1 MALIQMTQQDVDRV
15 LRAGGKI
22 PAGSVNVSG
31 GAVVKSSDQPQN
43 IKKLQSQILAQGLTG
58 RWTGEGFGTPEQ
70 NAFEMAG
77 ILNGAGITDINQFGK
92 LPDGSFGNKLTG
104 KAISSNYSRAGGSI
118 WSGTFTGKDSTGFG
132 VQFGPDGTPYFY
144 TQQGASTSDAGDIV
158 PIVALGLAIFAPGIG
173 AAIGSALTGTA
184 ATTLASQVVGGAIV
198 SGLMSEASGGDF
210 LDGAIKGAVTAGVA
224 PAVANT
230 VGQSVATAMADSA
243 VKNVVANAVASSAT
257 SAVTAALT
265 GGDVESAA
273 LTGALAGAGGS
284 VGRELGIATDYGTT
298 PFSEQTQMLAG
309 QEVGLGGAGSIGA
322 NLGQAAG
329 AIAGGVE
336 ADQALLSALSKI
348 AAESAAA
355 TPTSGSSTT
364 AESPVSP
371 PSEAEKQPVL
381 PPETDQISDIGPMDG
396 VAKTIPEIS
405 APSTQE
411 NTIPDQITQELAGV
425 QEGESPL
432 DVLGQPLTPEAVDIE
447 PIPQDPL
454 LGLSAPAVGEGE
466 QEAIDYQALEDLSS
480 AEVGLGEEEA
490 IDQANL
496 DALGELSSAK
506 VGEGEQEAIDQQA
519 LEELSSAEVGEGEEQ
534 AIQDSEVEVSTI
546 PFIRDTYLATGRR
559 RSDFGPTVTTLGQAL
574 QAPFFS
580 TSPVS
585 SLTSYRGAGEIEGQR
600 TGKPRRNVW
609 NESSLRLKDALGL

>member
-43 IKKLQSQILAQGLTG
+43 IKKLQGQILAQGLTG

-104 KAISSNYSRAGGSI
+104 KAISSNYSRAGGNI

-158 PIVALGLAIFAPGIG
+158 PIVALGLAVFAPGIG

-309 QEVGLGGAGSIGA
+309 QEVGLGGAGSIG
-322 NLGQAAG
+322 Q
-329 AIAGGVE
+329 
-336 ADQALLSALSKI
+336 
-348 AAESAAA
+348 
-355 TPTSGSSTT
+355 T
-364 AESPVSP
+364 
-371 PSEAEKQPVL
+371 
-381 PPETDQISDIGPMDG
+381 
-396 VAKTIPEIS
+396 
-405 APSTQE
+405 
-411 NTIPDQITQELAGV
+411 
-425 QEGESPL
+425 
-432 DVLGQPLTPEAVDIE
+432 
-447 PIPQDPL
+447 
-454 LGLSAPAVGEGE
+454 
-466 QEAIDYQALEDLSS
+466 
-480 AEVGLGEEEA
+480 
-490 IDQANL
+490 
-496 DALGELSSAK
+496 
-506 VGEGEQEAIDQQA
+506 
-519 LEELSSAEVGEGEEQ
+519 
-534 AIQDSEVEVSTI
+534 
-546 PFIRDTYLATGRR
+546 
-559 RSDFGPTVTTLGQAL
+559 
-574 QAPFFS
+574 
-580 TSPVS
+580 
-585 SLTSYRGAGEIEGQR
+585 
-600 TGKPRRNVW
+600 
-609 NESSLRLKDALGL
+609 